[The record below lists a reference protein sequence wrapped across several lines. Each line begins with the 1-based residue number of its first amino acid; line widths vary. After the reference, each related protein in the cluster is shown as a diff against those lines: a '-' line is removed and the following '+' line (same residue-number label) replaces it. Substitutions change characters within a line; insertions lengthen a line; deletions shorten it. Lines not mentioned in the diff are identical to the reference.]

1 MLKALREAVYK
12 PDDVPKSGLNPE
24 TPVWSTL
31 NYDTCDT
38 ELFDHSEAKHFRKRG
53 REGFDAERSAVGT
66 NISILERI
74 LYELIILMMV

>member
-1 MLKALREAVYK
+1 M
-12 PDDVPKSGLNPE
+12 
-24 TPVWSTL
+24 L

-38 ELFDHSEAKHFRKRG
+38 ELFDHSEAKHFSKRG